1 MGIAII
7 RARVYNES
15 KERGVFMSVCSAA
28 DRAWIEEKYHK
39 KSEPFD
45 PFRRMAYHGHDFDVS
60 SGKTDAEI
68 KEGLRVLAKK
78 NEGASHPVVKARAVD
93 YVLQNTRIE
102 VSEHDWF
109 VGIYSLNRLI
119 TETTVRKW
127 RHEIFDGVLAD
138 KIAKMNA
145 LNDSCAL
152 TMGPDFD
159 HVVPDWDSVMTL
171 GITGLRERARAYRR
185 LHEEKAP
192 LTEEQVAFFD
202 GIEEE
207 YTALI
212 AFFDRLYH
220 HACAQKHEKSAA
232 QAACLLHLRDGAP
245 TDFYEALQLLF
256 IFALVCEC
264 VDYYQM
270 RSLGNGLDH
279 TLYPFWENDLK
290 NGRFTREQLR
300 EFLAHFM
307 LQFSAIGNYWG
318 HPFYLGGTDEQG
330 NTRVSE
336 LSYEILYVYDELNIY
351 SPKIQIKYAQS
362 TPDAFVKRA
371 LDMVR
376 RRRGAFTFCCE
387 SAMIRAMMRY
397 GATLEEAR
405 TADIRGCFELGVRA
419 NEVAAEGG
427 TINAAGVLL
436 LALYNGIDPKTGKEI
451 GIKTG
456 DMRAAKSF
464 DEIWAAF
471 LSQLDHL
478 IDTCADIDCGFEPYF
493 AYINPSSMYSAT
505 VKSSLENAKD
515 GYCGGVKYNN
525 SSMLISGLATAV
537 DGLFALRYLVFEKKL
552 VTLPALLQILQNNW
566 QDAEELRT
574 LARKCPYKYGTG
586 EPEVDALYAEI
597 ASHFAARVNG
607 RPNGRGG
614 VFKASLSS
622 AREFI
627 WQGERTI
634 ATPDGRYSGAETAK
648 NATPTPGMDTNG
660 ITALIRSATAFPHD
674 LFPETCVLD
683 AMLPPSAVAG
693 ESGLDTFKALLDAY
707 ATRGGMV
714 IQFNIVDA
722 KTLRDAQKTPE
733 RYRNLQVRV
742 AGWNAL
748 WNNISKK
755 EQDAY
760 ILRAENV
767 R

>member
-1 MGIAII
+1 
-7 RARVYNES
+7 
-15 KERGVFMSVCSAA
+15 MSVCSAA

-39 KSEPFD
+39 KNEPFD

-60 SGKTDAEI
+60 SGKTDEEI

-78 NEGASHPVVKARAVD
+78 NEGLSHPVAKARAVS

-109 VGIYSLNRLI
+109 VGIYSLNRLL

-138 KIAKMNA
+138 KIARMNEF
-145 LNDSCAL
+145 NDSCAV

-159 HVVPDWDSVMTL
+159 HVVPDWESVMTL
-171 GITGLRERARAYRR
+171 GIAGLRERARDWRK

-192 LTEEQVAFFD
+192 LTEEQASFFD

-212 AFFDRLYH
+212 AFLDRLYR
-220 HACAQKHEKSAA
+220 HACAQTHEKAA
-232 QAACLLHLRDGAP
+232 LQAACLKHLRDGAP

-290 NGRFTREQLR
+290 NGRFTRAQLR

-318 HPFYLGGTDEQG
+318 HPFYLAGSDEQG

-336 LSYEILYVYDELNIY
+336 LSFEILDVYGELDIY

-362 TPDAFVKRA
+362 TPDAFIKKT

-376 RRRGAFTFCCE
+376 RGRGAFTFCCE

-419 NEVAAEGG
+419 NEVSAESA

-436 LALYNGIDPKTGKEI
+436 LALFDGIDPKTGREI
-451 GIKTG
+451 GIKCG
-456 DMRAAKSF
+456 DMTAVGSYEK
-464 DEIWAAF
+464 IYAAF

-478 IDTCADIDCGFEPYF
+478 IDTCAQIATSYEPYF

-505 VKSSLENAKD
+505 VKSSLENAGD

-537 DGLFALRYLVFEKKL
+537 DGLLALRYLVFEKKL

-566 QDAEELRT
+566 QDAQELRT
-574 LARKCPYKYGTG
+574 LSRKCPYKYGTG
-586 EPEVDALYAEI
+586 EPEADALYAEI
-597 ASHFAARVNG
+597 ATHFATRVNG
-607 RPNGRGG
+607 RANGRGG

-622 AREFI
+622 ARAFI

-648 NATPTPGMDTNG
+648 NASPTPGMDTKG
-660 ITALIRSATAFPHD
+660 VTALIRSATAFPHD
-674 LFPETCVLD
+674 LFSETCVLD
-683 AMLPPSAVAG
+683 VMLNPANVTGEAG
-693 ESGLDTFKALLDAY
+693 LAAFKALLDAY
-707 ATRGGMV
+707 AARGGMV
-714 IQFNIVDA
+714 IQFNVFDA
-722 KTLRDAQKTPE
+722 SVLRDAQKKPE
-733 RYRNLQVRV
+733 QYRGLQVRV

-748 WNNISKK
+748 WNDISKK